1 VADGRG
7 SPELDLVGASVYG
20 SSPRLHGKDE
30 ELARV
35 RSRASP
41 EVEGRRGGRVMAM
54 QNWRWWC
61 SVEAMLERGEKRREA
76 GRGAV
81 KPGGRARLL

>member
-7 SPELDLVGASVYG
+7 SPELSLVGAPVYG

-41 EVEGRRGGRVMAM
+41 EVEGRRGGRVTVV
-54 QNWRWWC
+54 QNRRWRR

-76 GRGAV
+76 GRCAV
-81 KPGGRARLL
+81 KPGGGARLL

>member
-7 SPELDLVGASVYG
+7 LPELGLVGAPVYG
-20 SSPRLHGKDE
+20 SSPKLHGKDE

-41 EVEGRRGGRVMAM
+41 EVEGRRGGRAMAV
-54 QNWRWWC
+54 QNRRRWRT
-61 SVEAMLERGEKRREA
+61 VEAMLERGEKRREV

-81 KPGGRARLL
+81 KPGGGARLL